1 MPDIEGCKI
10 ALPAQG
16 HFEQLVILAPGH
28 LDCAECSEVVRHK
41 LGIEEPIAAGLEPGD
56 QMDKRHLG
64 GIANAVEHAL
74 AEECAAKC
82 HSVKSADQ
90 LVALIYFQT

>member
-1 MPDIEGCKI
+1 M
-10 ALPAQG
+10 
-16 HFEQLVILAPGH
+16 
-28 LDCAECSEVVRHK
+28 
-41 LGIEEPIAAGLEPGD
+41 GIEEPIAAGLEPGD

-90 LVALIYFQT
+90 LVALIYFQTMAVAALVKLPIEQANAGIDPGPLTTGPR